1 MLIKHSMNKLITVD
15 VVKVCRLS
23 NWIKEGMEAHLT
35 KGQSA
40 SGFCLGRLLIVEP
53 IGLKMAV

>member
-23 NWIKEGMEAHLT
+23 NWLKEDMEAHLT

-40 SGFCLGRLLIVEP
+40 CRLLF
-53 IGLKMAV
+53 GKAFDS